1 MNPLEQQLHYPHG
14 DAMPEPGSTMELA
27 PGVRWIRMPLPFAL
41 DHINLWLLR
50 DNIDGVDGWVG
61 SFDPLT
67 AFERETL
74 ALVLA
79 AAEDDGTG
87 VRLQVFTGEG
97 ADRNTWLFAPAD
109 IQILRIE
116 VRA

>member
-1 MNPLEQQLHYPHG
+1 MTASRSLSLRDDTVSDSCEIHEPHG
-14 DAMPEPGSTMELA
+14 RSFGPEIA
-27 PGVRWIRMPLPFAL
+27 
-41 DHINLWLLR
+41 WLQAIPAEHHVTLHCL
-50 DNIDGVDGWVG
+50 IDGVDGWVG

-79 AAEDDGTG
+79 AAQDDGTG

-97 ADRNTWLFAPAD
+97 ADRNTWLFTPAD